1 MSARDLYN
9 LSDKISLVLKLYR
22 TNKSFLNKYLKETQN
37 KSITKIERVIIA
49 GFLLVEHIKDK
60 NILKQELKKEL
71 IELFDLFA
79 QGETENKIALK
90 IEKISLLVDL
100 LFAENLISFEN
111 ARIFKIS
118 LGELVSVKLSYE
130 EHNMERLFPNHISS
144 LTSLAD
150 SLDNISEHATE
161 TKTNVF
167 NSPDLQE
174 SDATD
179 SLQGKSD
186 LTFADSSESESLASV
201 GKPKRKRKKD
211 SVKSANR
218 RVLILNVLSK
228 TPLAS
233 IKEIA
238 SKIPD
243 VGTKTLQRE
252 LQQLIRDGVIEKVGE
267 KRWTRYR
274 II

>member
-22 TNKSFLNKYLKETQN
+22 TNKSLLNKYLKETQN

-71 IELFDLFA
+71 IELFDLFV
-79 QGETENKIALK
+79 QGETENKITLK

-118 LGELVSVKLSYE
+118 LGELVSVRLSYE
-130 EHNMERLFPNHISS
+130 EYNMERLFPNHVSS
-144 LTSLAD
+144 LTSLTNP
-150 SLDNISEHATE
+150 SNHVTEHTTE
-161 TKTNVF
+161 ARF
-167 NSPDLQE
+167 EMQE
-174 SDATD
+174 INATD
-179 SLQGKSD
+179 SLQDQDD
-186 LTFADSSESESLASV
+186 LAFADSSEKESLAPAS
-201 GKPKRKRKKD
+201 KPKRKRKKD

-238 SKIPD
+238 NKIPD